1 VCDTLSYANPVTALQ
16 FDSRKIVAAV
26 GACALDVYNRTSE
39 KHSALATN
47 GHTAPAER
55 VRYMDR
61 YALSGGRD
69 SCIKVWSL

>member
-1 VCDTLSYANPVTALQ
+1 MCETLSYAHPVTALQ
-16 FDSRKIVAAV
+16 FDSRKILSAV
-26 GACALDVYNRTSE
+26 GTCGLDVFNRTS
-39 KHSALATN
+39 KMHTTLATH